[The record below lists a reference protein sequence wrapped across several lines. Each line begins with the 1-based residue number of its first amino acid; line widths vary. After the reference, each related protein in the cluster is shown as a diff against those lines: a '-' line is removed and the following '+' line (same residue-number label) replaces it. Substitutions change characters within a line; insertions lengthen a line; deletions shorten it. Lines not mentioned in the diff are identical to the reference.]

1 MKKLFNKAV
10 SDPLISGSAIV
21 FLGTFVGNIFNFLF
35 NFFMTRNLSI
45 TDYGTLASLA
55 SVVLLFAL
63 AADSFIPTVVHFS
76 SSYFARKEV
85 GKIAALF
92 WKLNIFF
99 VVSGGIILGTFVI
112 LGKQIGYFFK
122 INDSFLMFLLGVI
135 VFFAS
140 LMTLNRG
147 ILTGVLSFRF
157 ISFFHF
163 ISSVLKFL
171 LGVLLVW
178 WGFGVVGGLLA
189 FLIAYVFQYLFSF
202 FPLRFIFQNK
212 TKETV
217 VGIKNIIAYGA
228 PSALA
233 MLGLTLFITTD
244 IVLVKH
250 FYSSQEAG
258 IYAGMSLLGR
268 IIYFFSSP
276 ISTVLFPL
284 VVQRHTRNESHSNLF
299 FIAIFLVG
307 VSSLCITVFYY
318 IYPEFSILLLLK
330 QKEYLA
336 IKSMLWIFG
345 FFMVL
350 YSLLWVATNYFLSIK
365 KTNVFIPI
373 IIAAIFQA
381 LALWFFHGTF
391 LTVIVISMMAT
402 SFPLFSILLY
412 YWRTHDTINAK

>member
-1 MKKLFNKAV
+1 MKKVFSKAINN
-10 SDPLISGSAIV
+10 PLVVGSAIIFV
-21 FLGTFVGNIFNFLF
+21 GTFVGNIFNFLF
-35 NFFMTRNLSI
+35 NFFMTRNLSVA
-45 TDYGTLASLA
+45 DYGILASLV
-55 SVVLLFAL
+55 SVILLFTL
-63 AADSFIPTVVHFS
+63 AADSFIPTVVHFA
-76 SSYFARKEV
+76 SSYFARKEM
-85 GKIAALF
+85 GKVAALF

-99 VVSGGIILGTFVI
+99 IVSGGIIMGSFI
-112 LGKQIGYFFK
+112 IFGKQIGHFFNIK
-122 INDSFLMFLLGVI
+122 DTLLMFLIGVI
-135 VFFAS
+135 VFFAC
-140 LMTLNRG
+140 LITLNRG
-147 ILTGVLSFRF
+147 ILTGGLSFRF

-163 ISSVLKFL
+163 ISSALKFL
-171 LGVLLVW
+171 SGVLLVW
-178 WGFGVVGGLLA
+178 WGLGVIGGLIA

-244 IVLVKH
+244 IILVKH

-284 VVQRHTRNESHSNLF
+284 VAQRHTRNESHNNLF

-307 VSSLCITVFYY
+307 VSSLCITIFYY
-318 IYPEFSILLLLK
+318 IYPDFSILLLLK
-330 QKEYLA
+330 QKEYLK
-336 IKSMLWIFG
+336 INSMLWIFG
-345 FFMVL
+345 LFMVL

-373 IIAAIFQA
+373 ILAAIFQA

-391 LTVIVISMMAT
+391 LTVVVISIIAT
-402 SFPLFSILLY
+402 AFPLFSILLY
-412 YWRTHDTINAK
+412 YWRTHGTINAK